1 VIGLRLCDDG
11 RHTLS
16 ARCMIRDPQTVAGV
30 IVTILVELTRG
41 VIRFC
46 QAIEAVACP
55 ELVLGKVEG

>member
-1 VIGLRLCDDG
+1 
-11 RHTLS
+11 
-16 ARCMIRDPQTVAGV
+16 MIRDPQTVAGV

-55 ELVLGKVEG
+55 ELVLSKVEG